1 MPLVS
6 SLFDAAGPVLRRL
19 DPERAHALTLKTL
32 EQGLVPRPKQVD
44 HPLLATK
51 LFGLT
56 LTNPIGV
63 AAGFD
68 KDARVPDAMIGLGF
82 GFTEVGTLTPRPQEG
97 NPKPRVFRLTDDR
110 AIINRN
116 GFNNAGHEAALAKL
130 QSRPRV
136 GCVGVNIG
144 ANKDSADRQADY
156 VRGITAFYG
165 VASYFMVNVSS
176 PNTPGLRDLQAP
188 EAVADLLGRVIE
200 ARDAIAKERST
211 APVPVSIKLAPDI
224 NEDDL
229 APVIDQIKRA
239 GVDAIAVSNTTIARP
254 ADLKAP
260 HAAAS
265 EAGGLSGA
273 PLFDRS
279 TAMLAR
285 VFEMTDGAIPLI
297 GIGGITTGARA
308 VAKIEAGATA
318 IQLYTGLVYAGPPL
332 LLEIKSALVR
342 TMNAAGVSSLSAL
355 TGQDS
360 RAWAQKSFAA

>member
-1 MPLVS
+1 
-6 SLFDAAGPVLRRL
+6 
-19 DPERAHALTLKTL
+19 
-32 EQGLVPRPKQVD
+32 
-44 HPLLATK
+44 
-51 LFGLT
+51 
-56 LTNPIGV
+56 
-63 AAGFD
+63 
-68 KDARVPDAMIGLGF
+68 
-82 GFTEVGTLTPRPQEG
+82 EVGTLTPKAQEG
-97 NPKPRVFRLTDDR
+97 NPQPRVFRLRDDR
-110 AIINRN
+110 AIINRL
-116 GFNNAGHEAALAKL
+116 GFNNGGHAAALERLDARAGNPGL
-130 QSRPRV
+130 
-136 GCVGVNIG
+136 VGVNLG
-144 ANKDSADRQADY
+144 ANKDSSDRIADY
-156 VRGITAFYG
+156 VTG
-165 VASYFMVNVSS
+165 VETFAAVAGYFMVNVSS

-188 EAVADLLGRVIE
+188 EAVADLLGCVIE
-200 ARDAIAKERST
+200 ARDAIAKERGT

-224 NEDDL
+224 NENDL

-265 EAGGLSGA
+265 EVGGLSGA

-297 GIGGITTGARA
+297 GIGGITTGAQA